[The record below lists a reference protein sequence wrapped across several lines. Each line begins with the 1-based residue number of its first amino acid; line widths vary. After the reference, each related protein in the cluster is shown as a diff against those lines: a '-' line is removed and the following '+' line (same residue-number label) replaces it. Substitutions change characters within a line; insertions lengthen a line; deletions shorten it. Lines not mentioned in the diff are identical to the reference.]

1 MRRTNVS
8 RETLPCGAPLADSAR
23 IPHEAIEVEV
33 TESAFVMDE
42 DAVINKLET
51 LKAMGFRLAMDDFG
65 TGYSSLNLLRKLPI
79 DVLKIDRGFLSEN
92 TDPSRSRSVLKGV
105 LDMAGDLGLVTVCEG
120 VETEEQASMLRELGC
135 PVAQGYVFS
144 KPLPEGEFR
153 TRYGL

>member
-1 MRRTNVS
+1 MCIRDSVV
-8 RETLPCGAPLADSAR
+8 DSAR
-23 IPHEAIEVEV
+23 IPHESIEVEI

-42 DAVINKLET
+42 EAVIGKLEM
-51 LKAMGFRLAMDDFG
+51 LKALGFRLAMDDFG

-92 TDPSRSRSVLKGV
+92 TDAGRSRSVLKGV
-105 LDMAGDLGLVTVCEG
+105 LDMADDLGLVTVCEG
-120 VETEEQASMLRELGC
+120 VETEGQAAMLNELGC

-144 KPLPEGEFR
+144 KPLPESEFR